1 MAETEKDKSSLS
13 LIIHALIALLL
24 LLLVVQNFRMPF
36 TWSTPV
42 QYHAVFL
49 SNGQVL
55 FGRLSNFPSDYPVLK
70 DVYFV
75 ARHTD
80 PNTGQA
86 RRALAPRSIELHR
99 PDQVV
104 LNAQHI
110 ISVEPVRPGSPADSL
125 IAQFHER
132 MRAKGGQQPGAIMLE
147 PSQLG
152 GAEGDKNDEN

>member
-80 PNTGQA
+80 PKTGQS

-104 LNAQHI
+104 INAEHI
-110 ISVEPVRPGSPADSL
+110 ISVEPVRPGSPADNL
-125 IAQFHER
+125 ITQFHER
-132 MRAKGGQQPGAIMLE
+132 MRGGGGVEPGAIILD
-147 PSQLG
+147 PSKIEDSQIDTS
-152 GAEGDKNDEN
+152 AD